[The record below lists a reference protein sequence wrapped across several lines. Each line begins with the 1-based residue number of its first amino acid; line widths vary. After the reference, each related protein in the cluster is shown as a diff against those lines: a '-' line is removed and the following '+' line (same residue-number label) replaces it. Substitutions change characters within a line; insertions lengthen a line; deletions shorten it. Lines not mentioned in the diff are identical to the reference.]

1 MTHHSTTSP
10 KDNNKETDTIP
21 ATKLNLRV
29 ENQKG
34 IHARVAA
41 KLVKLADTHNSEAT
55 MTHND
60 MTVPLTSIMG
70 LLLLSARKGS
80 LVTVTCFDDQRDL
93 LFKDLDALFTGKFD
107 ED

>member
-1 MTHHSTTSP
+1 MISAP
-10 KDNNKETDTIP
+10 KTI
-21 ATKLNLRV
+21 TLKV

-41 KLVKLADTHNSEAT
+41 KIVSTADFHNIEAT
-55 MTHND
+55 LSHKG
-60 MTVPLTSIMG
+60 MTVPLGSIMG

-80 LVTVTCFDDQRDL
+80 VVILSSEHKDPTP
-93 LFKDLDALFTGKFD
+93 LFNAMETLFLEKFD